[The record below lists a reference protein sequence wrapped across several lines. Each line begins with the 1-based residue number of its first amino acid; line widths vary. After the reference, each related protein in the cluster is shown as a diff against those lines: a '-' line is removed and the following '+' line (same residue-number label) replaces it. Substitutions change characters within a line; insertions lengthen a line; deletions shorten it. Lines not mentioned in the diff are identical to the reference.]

1 LRLALFVAIEF
12 GGERG
17 EIVESAFLRGHPEP
31 ECAPKIYPRQILLSL
46 TRRAVLRHGHTPASA
61 FQSSSAEWGQS
72 GQLTFNPA
80 TSSSAF
86 SFRPHEGHK
95 KRNSITQVLCLLSG
109 MISNHP
115 PKSKPKSA
123 LARKSQRS
131 IRCPDGKNLVN
142 PDFPDSLHKSMS
154 LTCNGAA

>member
-1 LRLALFVAIEF
+1 MRALAPPPATFPLRQALS
-12 GGERG
+12 ERCP
-17 EIVESAFLRGHPEP
+17 LRMTNFSGNV
-31 ECAPKIYPRQILLSL
+31 LLSQ

-154 LTCNGAA
+154 LTCNGAT